1 MTIGDSGTLFVF
13 VFSFVFVFVL
23 ICNYHADYLKET
35 KTDWWQVGG
44 VGGSEK
50 MSITSPAA

>member
-1 MTIGDSGTLFVF
+1 MFNVQVVF